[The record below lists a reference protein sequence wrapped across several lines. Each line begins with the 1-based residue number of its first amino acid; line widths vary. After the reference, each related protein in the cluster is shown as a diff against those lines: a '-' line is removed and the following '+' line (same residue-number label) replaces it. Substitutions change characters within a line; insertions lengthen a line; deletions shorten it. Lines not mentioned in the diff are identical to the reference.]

1 MAKKPPVY
9 VVTEVSGAVDG
20 SLPSEGADARV
31 LPTQPGS
38 RPVSGADDPA
48 WVRGI
53 DRVLSVQRPL
63 VLAHIRSIRKRHPHA
78 TGDQM
83 VRILERRYLTA
94 VTSGGA
100 AVGATAMVPA
110 IGTGITIALSGL
122 ETAGF
127 LETTA
132 LFAQSVAEVH
142 GIAVTDPLRAR
153 ALVMTLM
160 LGNTGS
166 DLVKNFTGDVLGQ
179 GNSRRAHWGR
189 TIASSMPQMVMGPF
203 ADQVRSRF
211 MKHLV
216 TTQGTTLVGKAVPF
230 GIGAAIGGVGNHVA
244 GRGVVTSART
254 AFGPAPIRLPRELEP
269 IERTRQGTVQEAAAG
284 AVGATVG
291 ATLELGGRVRSGL
304 RELGSKIPLP
314 KKRPRLGA
322 PEAPGP
328 RDAPEEP
335 KPDSLA

>member
-9 VVTEVSGAVDG
+9 VVTGVPEPERSPADPASIDAVLLPDTTASAAQGASRRPGKPGPVG
-20 SLPSEGADARV
+20 SA
-31 LPTQPGS
+31 T
-38 RPVSGADDPA
+38 DPA

-53 DRVLSVQRPL
+53 DRLLSVQRPL
-63 VLAHIRSIRKRHPHA
+63 VLAHIRSIRRRHPHA

-110 IGTGITIALSGL
+110 IGTGITIALSGV

-127 LETTA
+127 LEATA

-142 GIAVTDPLRAR
+142 GIAVNDPLRAR

-160 LGNTGS
+160 LGNAGS
-166 DLVKNFTGDVLGQ
+166 DLVKNFTGDMLGQ

-203 ADQVRSRF
+203 ADQVKSRF
-211 MKHLV
+211 MKHFV
-216 TTQGTTLVGKAVPF
+216 ATQGTTLVGKAVPF

-254 AFGPAPIRLPRELEP
+254 AFGPAPVRLPQELEP
-269 IERTRQGTVQEAAAG
+269 LERAEPLA
-284 AVGATVG
+284 
-291 ATLELGGRVRSGL
+291 GRVRSGI
-304 RELGSKIPLP
+304 RDLGEKIPRALP
-314 KKRPRLGA
+314 GRRRPGK
-322 PEAPGP
+322 PEAPGKN
-328 RDAPEEP
+328 RTSRPEDP
-335 KPDSLA
+335 QNLA